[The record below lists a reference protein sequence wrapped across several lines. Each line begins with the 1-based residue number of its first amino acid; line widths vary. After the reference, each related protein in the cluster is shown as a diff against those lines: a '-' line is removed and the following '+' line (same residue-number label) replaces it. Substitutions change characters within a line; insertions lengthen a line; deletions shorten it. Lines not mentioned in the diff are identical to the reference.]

1 MEKSNEKNGTR
12 KKEETFRRCLA
23 SEDLLSSLATI
34 ELKMPIVK
42 QSSLASIRSSI
53 VSIDTVKA
61 LISFSSASLKL

>member
-1 MEKSNEKNGTR
+1 MKRKMQRKNLISKKER

-34 ELKMPIVK
+34 ELKIPIVK

-61 LISFSSASLKL
+61 F